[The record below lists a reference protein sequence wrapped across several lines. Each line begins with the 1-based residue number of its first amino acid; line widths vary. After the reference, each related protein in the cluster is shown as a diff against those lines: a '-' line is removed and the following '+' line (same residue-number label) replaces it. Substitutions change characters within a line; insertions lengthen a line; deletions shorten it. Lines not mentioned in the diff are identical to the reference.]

1 VKGGGHEGQGPK
13 NRHQLGKN
21 YQNRTN
27 QAQESINDSLND
39 ISYMAWPAETSQQ
52 FSQKD
57 WILDSGTTSH
67 ICTIKDAFI
76 NYIPS
81 NDATITGIG
90 PEGTP
95 ALGIGTV
102 AINFDIEGKQIR
114 HLLRNTLHA
123 PNAPNCLVS
132 ISRLIVVVEKLNS
145 IMGNVY

>member
-1 VKGGGHEGQGPK
+1 
-13 NRHQLGKN
+13 
-21 YQNRTN
+21 
-27 QAQESINDSLND
+27 
-39 ISYMAWPAETSQQ
+39 MAWPAETSQQ
-52 FSQKD
+52 FSRKD

-76 NYIPS
+76 NYIPLK
-81 NDATITGIG
+81 DATITGIG